1 MSETFQE
8 IIEADEP
15 ETKKKAKRIEVNVVS
30 VSDKTSLVAY
40 VDGDVL
46 RKVYIPSSKIS
57 TGKVEE
63 QFLTKGVPYGLP
75 WEEIELPEITADGL
89 AEALRNRNIWTAE
102 EARSDPNG
110 LRAAIISTY
119 SPLFVVIADFI
130 REQQEKTKG
139 GK

>member
-15 ETKKKAKRIEVNVVS
+15 ETKKKAKRIKVNIIS

-40 VDGDVL
+40 VDGDIL

-63 QFLTKGVPYGLP
+63 LFLTKGVPYGLP

-102 EARSDPNG
+102 QSRANPNG

-119 SPLFVVIADFI
+119 SPLFVAIADFI

>member
-8 IIEADEP
+8 IIEADAP

-40 VDGDVL
+40 VDRDVL
-46 RKVYIPSSKIS
+46 RKVYIPTSKIS

-102 EARSDPNG
+102 QSRDNPNG